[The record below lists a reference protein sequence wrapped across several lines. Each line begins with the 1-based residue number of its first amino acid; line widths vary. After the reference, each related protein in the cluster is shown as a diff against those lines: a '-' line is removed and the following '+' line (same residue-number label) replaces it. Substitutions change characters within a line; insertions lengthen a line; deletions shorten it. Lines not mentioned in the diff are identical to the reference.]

1 MFKSE
6 QAALYYHNYGRGRK
20 LEVDGNIWVNADL
33 TRTEREAM
41 FKKREERR
49 KRLEKEKNTS
59 ASVPVEEPSSPVTSR
74 RGSASSA
81 SQEPA
86 PARGVSPVLPESGDN
101 VMNNTR
107 DSLSN

>member
-1 MFKSE
+1 
-6 QAALYYHNYGRGRK
+6 
-20 LEVDGNIWVNADL
+20 
-33 TRTEREAM
+33 M

-49 KRLEKEKNTS
+49 KRLEKEKNKRPSLRAIPPS
-59 ASVPVEEPSSPVTSR
+59 ATDPVEEPSSPVTSR

-86 PARGVSPVLPESGDN
+86 PARGVSPVQPESGDN